1 MSTEFPSSRSRSD
14 CRLKLRTTRALS
26 KRRLFRDRKNIVLTT
41 NDLAGPAKCRR
52 DMTIRLKSIR
62 QRKPSQ
68 VALPRAGDSLQREVQ
83 TVMPVARKTTKTRLL
98 PTRRVTTKPR
108 PSQVSLLFWSLTS
121 LGLTP
126 FGNAQLDEDKTR
138 YLIAW
143 KGTDADGKPWEPT
156 WVGLSCR
163 GSDPTISL

>member
-1 MSTEFPSSRSRSD
+1 
-14 CRLKLRTTRALS
+14 
-26 KRRLFRDRKNIVLTT
+26 VLTT
-41 NDLAGPAKCRR
+41 NDFAGPAKSRR
-52 DMTIRLKSIR
+52 DMTIRLKSTR
-62 QRKPSQ
+62 QRKPNR
-68 VALPRAGDSLQREVQ
+68 VALLRTGEPLQ
-83 TVMPVARKTTKTRLL
+83 TTAKTAMLVARKTTKTRLL
-98 PTRRVTTKPR
+98 PQKPIHRVTTKPR

-163 GSDPTISL
+163 VSDPTTSL